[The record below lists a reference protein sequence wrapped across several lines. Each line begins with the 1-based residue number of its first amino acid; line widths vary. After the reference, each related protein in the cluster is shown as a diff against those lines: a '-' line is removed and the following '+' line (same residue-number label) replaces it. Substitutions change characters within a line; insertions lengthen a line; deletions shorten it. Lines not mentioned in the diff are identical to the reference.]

1 MHSEAGGAEAGL
13 QNGRGGVDSRQGCKN
28 AAVVAAEELK
38 AMGQSIPFGTHIAR
52 PPIAARAGE
61 TGAVKVESV
70 PWTIWCMVA
79 GIVSGT
85 IGGPWDISWHMSI
98 GRDTFWTPAHI
109 MIQMT
114 GVLVGIACAYM
125 ILTATF
131 GHDTATQNASVKIWG
146 FRGPLGAFI
155 AVWGCMAM
163 LTSAPFDNWWHNAY
177 GLDVKI
183 VSPPHTLLSLGS
195 LAIKIGLMALMAGL
209 MSRATEGVRRTL
221 TWLLLYIGA
230 SCVSQIGTI
239 LTTNTWPSAMH
250 TAACYLAVA
259 IGIPAVLIAPAW
271 ASQWRW
277 GCTAV
282 AGIYTAILLA
292 FEWILPLFPATPKLG
307 PVYQHITHL
316 IPLHLPLLLIVP
328 AIVMDVLWRK
338 TSAWGRWKLAL
349 ATGPLFVLSFMAVQ
363 WPFADFL
370 MSPAARNRIFGM
382 AYFAYFDPAT
392 ILYDPYKFAGGETG
406 AQFAK
411 LILMALVFSVFTAR
425 LGFAWGDWMRRMRR

>member
-1 MHSEAGGAEAGL
+1 
-13 QNGRGGVDSRQGCKN
+13 
-28 AAVVAAEELK
+28 
-38 AMGQSIPFGTHIAR
+38 MGQSIPFGQHIAR
-52 PPIAARAGE
+52 PPMAARVGVGTAS
-61 TGAVKVESV
+61 KVESV

-79 GIVSGT
+79 GVACGM

-98 GRDTFWTPAHI
+98 GRDSFWTPAHI

-125 ILTATF
+125 ILST
-131 GHDTATQNASVKIWG
+131 SVKIWG

-155 AVWGCMAM
+155 AVWGCIAM

-195 LAIKIGLMALMAGL
+195 LAIKIGLMALIAGL
-209 MSRATEGVRRTL
+209 MSRASESVRRTL
-221 TWLLLYIGA
+221 GVLLLYVGA
-230 SCVSQIGTI
+230 LCVAQMGTI
-239 LTTNTWPSAMH
+239 LTTSTWPSEMH
-250 TAACYLAVA
+250 KAACYLAVA
-259 IGIPAVLIAPAW
+259 IAVPAVLIAPAW

-282 AGIYTAILLA
+282 AGIYTVILLA
-292 FEWILPLFPATPKLG
+292 FEWILPLFPAEPKLG

-316 IPLHLPLLLIVP
+316 VPLHFPLLLIVP
-328 AIVMDVLWRK
+328 AIVLDLLWRK
-338 TSAWGRWKLAL
+338 TGEWGRWKLA
-349 ATGPLFVLSFMAVQ
+349 AVSGPVFVLSFLAVQ

-370 MSPAARNRIFGM
+370 MTPAARNRIFGM
-382 AYFAYFDPAT
+382 GYFAYFDPAT
-392 ILYDPYKFAGGETG
+392 ILYNPYKFHLDDTPG
-406 AQFAK
+406 QFWK
-411 LILMALVFSVFTAR
+411 FMAMAAVFSVITAR

>member
-1 MHSEAGGAEAGL
+1 M
-13 QNGRGGVDSRQGCKN
+13 
-28 AAVVAAEELK
+28 
-38 AMGQSIPFGTHIAR
+38 AMQ
-52 PPIAARAGE
+52 ARA
-61 TGAVKVESV
+61 KVESV

-79 GIVSGT
+79 GIVCGM

-114 GVLVGIACAYM
+114 GVLVGVACAYM

-131 GHDTATQNASVKIWG
+131 GNDAMAQNASVKIWG

-155 AVWGCMAM
+155 AVWGCVAM

-195 LAIKIGLMALMAGL
+195 LAIKIGAMALMAGL
-209 MSRATEGVRRTL
+209 MSRASESVQRMLG
-221 TWLLLYIGA
+221 LLMLFIGA
-230 SCVSQIGTI
+230 SCVTQMGLI
-239 LTTNTWPSAMH
+239 LTASTWPNEMH

-259 IGIPAVLIAPAW
+259 IAIPPVLIAPAW
-271 ASQWRW
+271 GSQWRW
-277 GCTAV
+277 SCTVV

-292 FEWILPLFPATPKLG
+292 FEWILPLFPAQPKLG

-316 IPLHLPLLLIVP
+316 IPLRFPLLLIAP
-328 AIVMDVLWRK
+328 AIVLDLLWPK
-338 TSAWGRWKLAL
+338 TGEGGRWRLA
-349 ATGPLFVLSFMAVQ
+349 AVTGPAFLLSFLSVQ

-382 AYFAYFDPAT
+382 AYFAYFDPANF
-392 ILYDPYKFAGGETG
+392 LYDPY
-406 AQFAK
+406 QFNAAEPRGVFWR
-411 LILMALVFSVFTAR
+411 LMALALVFSVLMAK